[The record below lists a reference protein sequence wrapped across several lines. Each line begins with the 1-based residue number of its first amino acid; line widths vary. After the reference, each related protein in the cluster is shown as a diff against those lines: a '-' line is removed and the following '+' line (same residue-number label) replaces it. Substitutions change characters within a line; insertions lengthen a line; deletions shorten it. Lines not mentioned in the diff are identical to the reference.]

1 MTTPEPDDP
10 RAGGLARRLQYTS
23 RTLLALTT
31 AVAIACAIFFTLPPW
46 VSMVAAVC
54 VVISMPAV
62 LTVMLIYGQ
71 GYTRTFCIGALFPAG
86 VCLSPVASYYSFQ
99 IVGEVLNK
107 VLDSLEPNIA
117 VLVFLNVYFAVVL
130 GNGLL
135 AVGVRRL
142 MEAGGPTPAPPSP
155 TDEASGT
162 AEMEAS
168 GNEGAEGQ
176 TPGEEPYA

>member
-31 AVAIACAIFFTLPPW
+31 AVAIACAVFFTLPPW
-46 VSMVAAVC
+46 VSVVAAVC
-54 VVISMPAV
+54 VIISMPAV
-62 LTVMLIYGQ
+62 LTVMLIYGR

-86 VCLSPVASYYSFQ
+86 LCLSPVAASYGLQ
-99 IVGEVLNK
+99 IAVNSLTEVF
-107 VLDSLEPNIA
+107 DSLEPNIA

-135 AVGVRRL
+135 AVGIRRL
-142 MEAGGPTPAPPSP
+142 MEAGQPTAQRPPP
-155 TDEASGT
+155 TDEASET
-162 AEMEAS
+162 AEMDAN

-176 TPGEEPYA
+176 TPGEEP